1 MKRIENSE
9 CLTDFG
15 KFIREK
21 REQLDMYQSQVA
33 AEVGITQV
41 YYSHI
46 ERGLRN
52 VDLVLAMKI
61 CQALKLNLNDYI
73 KEYMK

>member
-1 MKRIENSE
+1 MKKIENSE

-15 KFIREK
+15 KFIRDK
-21 REQLDMYQSQVA
+21 RESLNMYQTDVA
-33 AEVGITQV
+33 AAAGISQS

-46 ERGLRN
+46 ESGMRN

-61 CQALKLNLNDYI
+61 CQVLKLNLNDYI

>member
-9 CLTDFG
+9 CLADFG

-21 REQLDMYQSQVA
+21 REQLDLYQSNVA
-33 AEVGITQV
+33 SELGITQA
-41 YYSHI
+41 YYSQI
-46 ERGLRN
+46 ECGVRN
-52 VDLVLAMKI
+52 VDLVLAIKI
-61 CQALKLNLNDYI
+61 CQVLKLNLNDYI